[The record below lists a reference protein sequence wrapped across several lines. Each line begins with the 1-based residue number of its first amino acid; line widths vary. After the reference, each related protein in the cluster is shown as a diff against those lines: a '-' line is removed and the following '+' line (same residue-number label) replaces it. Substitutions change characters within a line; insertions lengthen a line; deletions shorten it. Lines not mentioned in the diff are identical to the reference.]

1 MNVDNLN
8 VLITIMERARG
19 KNSVYMP
26 NHMSAKSY
34 RLIVREEIPSSEE
47 EFYARQYKADLLG
60 HVSLAPEWLAIGGGM
75 DLMGEPEMPGVEEG
89 RPVVYPA
96 VQAMENWLK
105 LTNPTVAAIF
115 YGYEIDF
122 GDDFK
127 LINKKTFTYHGKE
140 WNKITAEDILQ
151 VLYELRDN
159 GEIAFLERIAR
170 ELPSYPTKQ
179 MSLLNVCVRRFV
191 AMVHA
196 LKRMPNV

>member
-1 MNVDNLN
+1 MNLQNLN
-8 VLITIMERARG
+8 TLITIMERARG

-26 NHMSAKSY
+26 LHQATNHY
-34 RLIVREEIPSSEE
+34 RLIVREEIPKSEA
-47 EFYARQYKADLLG
+47 EFYARKFKADLLG
-60 HVSLAPEWLAIGGGM
+60 HVALSPEWAAAGGGM
-75 DLMGEPEMPGVEEG
+75 DLMGMPEMPGTEEG
-89 RPVVYPA
+89 RQVVYPA

-115 YGYEIDF
+115 YGFEIDF
-122 GDDFK
+122 GDECKWID
-127 LINKKTFTYHGKE
+127 KKTYTYSQKE
-140 WNKITAEDILQ
+140 WNKITAEDILR

-170 ELPSYPTKQ
+170 ELPNYPTQQKT
-179 MSLLNVCVRRFV
+179 LLDVCVRRFV